1 MSTAHFPRRSDNCP
15 WCTIF
20 IIILRSP
27 CTHSLQVPK
36 ERSRALLVQAITN
49 ILTKC
54 RTNQPPL
61 SYRILSVRP
70 SPEAKVLVEVPAIP
84 EAPLSPAPTAAAAV
98 QTEEADF
105 HSRLIV
111 TSLDTPDEVVEFYTA
126 NYAVLADRYGVLLFL
141 YSVILTRGLDSV
153 KGELNDVTEPLIDN
167 TYGYGSQ
174 SLINLM
180 LTGSATAHVFDNFE
194 DVGGMKLQ
202 GLSQQSE
209 IGFITLMEQMRYCTV
224 GSFFKNPKSPVW
236 VMGSETHLSVLF
248 SDEQKLVSPETA
260 SERAKRVFKS
270 YDPDG
275 NNFIQCE
282 ALQEILRTLELVSE
296 EE

>member
-1 MSTAHFPRRSDNCP
+1 M
-15 WCTIF
+15 
-20 IIILRSP
+20 
-27 CTHSLQVPK
+27 PK
-36 ERSRALLVQAITN
+36 EKCKALLVQAITN

-54 RTNQPPL
+54 KTPEQ
-61 SYRILSVRP
+61 SYRIVSVRQQQLEQQQQRPGNESP
-70 SPEAKVLVEVPAIP
+70 SKIIEEQSSG
-84 EAPLSPAPTAAAAV
+84 PLSPAPATTSDQHQQAAPEVAIDAA
-98 QTEEADF
+98 TEEAEF
-105 HSRLIV
+105 HRRLVV
-111 TSLDTPDEVVEFYTA
+111 TTAERREEVVDFYSQ
-126 NYAVLADRYGVLLFL
+126 NYSVPSERYGVLLLL
-141 YSVILTRGLDSV
+141 YSVILTRGVDAV
-153 KGELNDVTEPLIDN
+153 KAELNDALEPLIDN

-209 IGFITLMEQMRYCTV
+209 IGFITLMEQLRYCTV
-224 GSFFKNPKSPVW
+224 GSFFKNPKNPVW

-248 SDEQKLVSPETA
+248 SDEARLVSPETA

-275 NNFIQCE
+275 NNFIQCDV
-282 ALQEILRTLELVSE
+282 LQEILRTLELVSE
-296 EE
+296 DE